1 MTKSFVLDDF
11 ISDCVEA
18 LAEDQAQLAIRDI
31 LERAVSRPA
40 AITAT
45 LGEPT
50 GWALDTLYHAPDL
63 TILHFIWPPGVD
75 LFPHDH
81 LMWAS
86 IGIYGGRE
94 GNTFYRRQGDT
105 IEVSGHKEGQ
115 PGDVMLLGRDGIH
128 SVDNPSKE
136 WTAAIHVYGGDFFN
150 DGRTQWDPVTGVAKP
165 YDVVEVK
172 QVLTDAETAARAAGI
187 ITG

>member
-1 MTKSFVLDDF
+1 MIQNFVLDDF
-11 ISDCVEA
+11 VADCVSA
-18 LAEDQAQLAIRDI
+18 LAEDQAQLAVREV

-40 AITAT
+40 TITTT

-50 GWALDTLYHAPDL
+50 GWALDTIHRSPEL
-63 TILHFIWPPGVD
+63 TILHFIWPPGVE

-81 LMWAS
+81 LIWAS
-86 IGIYGGRE
+86 TGIYGGRE
-94 GNTFYRRQGDT
+94 SNTYYRRQGDS

-115 PGDVMLLGRDGIH
+115 PGDVMMLGSDGIH
-128 SVDNPSKE
+128 SVDNPSKG
-136 WTAAIHVYGGDFFN
+136 WTAAIHAYGGDFFN

-165 YDVVEVK
+165 YDVVNAK
-172 QVLTDAETAARAAGI
+172 QVLTDAETAARASGI